1 MWLLKTNPVSFEIE
15 PALHESVSRHT
26 VRNPGK
32 FKLRQRQTCMSE
44 GPGGPPKDS
53 KRLKA
58 IERLKI
64 QCTMYC
70 NSELSFSKRASR
82 GLELIM
88 VAHVTSLQAAAVTKT
103 LCRCLRM
110 SKLLARTFSERRRTS
125 GPATTRG
132 PARAEP
138 EEAALRHNDDE

>member
-1 MWLLKTNPVSFEIE
+1 M
-15 PALHESVSRHT
+15 
-26 VRNPGK
+26 RNPGK
-32 FKLRQRQTCMSE
+32 FKLRKLQTCMSE
-44 GPGGPPKDS
+44 GPGGPPKDR

-70 NSELSFSKRASR
+70 NSGLSFSKLASR

-103 LCRCLRM
+103 LCQCFRLIT
-110 SKLLARTFSERRRTS
+110 LLSRTFSERRRTS
-125 GPATTRG
+125 GLATTRELRF
-132 PARAEP
+132 ARAEP
-138 EEAALRHNDDE
+138 EEAALRHSNDE